1 MRKRTKNAEEE
12 EERCC
17 IKTALDN
24 DKEARGCRREKRCG
38 EEEDRQSSKEK
49 RRSEKV
55 EAKGV
60 EMGVRGRERSQGE
73 RRVHEEDWRCERG
86 GRREKK

>member
-24 DKEARGCRREKRCG
+24 DKKARGCRREKRCG

-73 RRVHEEDWRCERG
+73 RRVHEEDWRCERE